1 MNVAIIDYGLGNVQS
16 VIGAIEKLG
25 FDAIL
30 TNDHEKLTQSDVL
43 ILPGVGAFGDGIK
56 YLEKNNLIDILNKL
70 VLVDKKPILGICLGM
85 HLFASK
91 GHEFGQHKGLGW
103 IEASVQKFEIPD
115 EFKLPHVG
123 WNDISILRDSELFNK
138 IEEKL
143 FYFVHS
149 YHFVPKNE
157 KVILA
162 TCDYGISFVASV
174 NQDNIYGTQFH
185 PEKSQKEG
193 LLVIENF
200 LKKYDNA

>member
-1 MNVAIIDYGLGNVQS
+1 MYVAVIDYGLGNVQS

-25 FDAIL
+25 FDAVL
-30 TNDHEKLTQSDVL
+30 TNDHERLTQSDIL
-43 ILPGVGAFGDGIK
+43 ILPGVGAFGDGMK
-56 YLEKNNLIDILNKL
+56 HLEKNNLIDILNKL

-85 HLFASK
+85 HLFATK
-91 GHEFGQHKGLGW
+91 GYEFGEYKGLGW
-103 IEASVQKFEIPD
+103 IEASVQKFEIPV

-123 WNDISILRDSELFNK
+123 WNDISILRDSELFSK

-162 TCDYGISFVASV
+162 TCNYGIPFVASV
-174 NQDNIYGTQFH
+174 NQANIYGTQFH

-193 LLVIENF
+193 LLVLKNF